1 MKLLCPLKDGPGH
14 SYESGKSLLGTPESG
29 KKGQNLAV
37 DLDRYSL
44 GISML
49 LLLVLMIKGDTS
61 TELEMYLSS
70 ICFKLR

>member
-1 MKLLCPLKDGPGH
+1 M
-14 SYESGKSLLGTPESG
+14 
-29 KKGQNLAV
+29 AV

-61 TELEMYLSS
+61 TEMDMHWSN

>member
-1 MKLLCPLKDGPGH
+1 MLCSLEDGSGH
-14 SYESGKSLLGTPESG
+14 SYESGKSLLGTPESV

-44 GISML
+44 GIAML
-49 LLLVLMIKGDTS
+49 LLLVLTIKGDTS
-61 TELEMYLSS
+61 TELDMYLSN